1 MNSAPRRAR
10 ALMYGAAG
18 LPMMSEYEWFSMT
31 TTTVCAGSGT
41 AADGAAADG
50 PAAGLREA
58 AAGLRETAAGLRGAE
73 QPPQAASASRT
84 APAAPARMPPP
95 AVLRIMRTSP
105 PSVAGEIRRLRCG
118 YGKDPGGHRV
128 VDRQDA
134 DRVRLVSA
142 RGGHAGEAA
151 AVLRPAVPAGRGGLE
166 LLRAARLADRRVVGA
181 ADPGRVHVQ
190 RPGVQPVHPAP
201 DAGQGAADGPA
212 RGG

>member
-41 AADGAAADG
+41 AADGAAAGG
-50 PAAGLREA
+50 P
-58 AAGLRETAAGLRGAE
+58 AAGLRETAAGRRGAE

-84 APAAPARMPPP
+84 APAAPACMPPP

-181 ADPGRVHVQ
+181 ADPGRVH
-190 RPGVQPVHPAP
+190 
-201 DAGQGAADGPA
+201 
-212 RGG
+212 